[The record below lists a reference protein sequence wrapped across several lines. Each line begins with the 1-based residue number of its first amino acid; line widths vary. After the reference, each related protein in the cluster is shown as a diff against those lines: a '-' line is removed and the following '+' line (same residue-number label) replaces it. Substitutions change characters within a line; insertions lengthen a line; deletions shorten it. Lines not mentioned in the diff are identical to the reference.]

1 MDSAWRGVCLVGV
14 LSLVQLVSQPWAPAH
29 GAEAVKLDL
38 STAVK
43 MALERNLELKAKSE
57 ELGIAEGRVIK
68 SNLFLQNNPELEA
81 DMANKRL
88 KKPEEG
94 FNKNLFQP
102 GVSLSQEFEIGGQPR
117 YRREAAQRNLEK
129 ITFEISD
136 FSRTLRFRITELFL
150 RLLNGKAKISQAEQI
165 VNLKNRLYEASNARL
180 AAGDIPQIQLAIAE
194 FELNRSK
201 SELISLQREYE
212 ELLSRLRTDLV
223 VEKDESIEPV
233 GDLTPTPLAAS
244 LDEFLK
250 NALEKRPDLAAL
262 EQEKKVTA
270 AEELLTRAER
280 IPNIKFGMFYEK
292 DDKDNIVGGKISIPL
307 PFFDRK
313 QGERREALA
322 RKSIANL
329 NYIHRRQALEKEVRA
344 AFTRFKLAER
354 DLSYYPEGAMKRFD
368 ESLELYQR
376 AYLERAVDLADA
388 IVFQNQVIEA
398 RLKFID
404 TLTVYNLSLAEL
416 KFHAGVE

>member
-1 MDSAWRGVCLVGV
+1 MVKIQAWPLGFLLSIGV
-14 LSLVQLVSQPWAPAH
+14 LLQISPAFAAQEIPLSLDQ
-29 GAEAVKLDL
+29 AVKL
-38 STAVK
+38 
-43 MALERNLELKAKSE
+43 ALERNLELKAKRE

-102 GVSLSQEFEIGGQPR
+102 GMSLSQEFEIGGQPR

-129 ITFEISD
+129 VTFEVSD
-136 FSRTLRFRITELFL
+136 FGRTLRFRITELFFKIS
-150 RLLNGKAKISQAEQI
+150 NGKAKINQADQI
-165 VNLKNRLYEASNARL
+165 VSLKNRLYEASKARL
-180 AAGDIPQIQLAIAE
+180 AAGDIPEVQLAIAE
-194 FELNRSK
+194 FELNRAK
-201 SELISLQREYE
+201 SELISLQRDYAEI
-212 ELLSRLRTDLV
+212 LSRIRTDLV
-223 VEKDESIEPV
+223 LEKEESIEPV
-233 GDLTPTPLAAS
+233 GDLTRAPLAAS
-244 LDEFLK
+244 LDELFK

-262 EQEKKVTA
+262 DREKKVTE
-270 AEELLTRAER
+270 AEELLTTAER
-280 IPNIKFGMFYEK
+280 IPNIKLGVFYQK
-292 DDKDNIVGGKISIPL
+292 DDKDNIVGGKISIPI

-329 NYIHRRQALEKEVRA
+329 NYIHRRQALEKEIRA
-344 AFTRFKLAER
+344 AFTKFKLAEK

-376 AYLERAVDLADA
+376 AYQERAIDLADA

-416 KFHAGVE
+416 KFQAGVE